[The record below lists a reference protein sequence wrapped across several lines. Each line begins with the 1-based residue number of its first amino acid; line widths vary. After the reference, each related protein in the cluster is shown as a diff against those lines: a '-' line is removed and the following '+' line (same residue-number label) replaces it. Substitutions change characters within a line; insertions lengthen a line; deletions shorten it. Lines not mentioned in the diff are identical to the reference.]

1 MTRKCPD
8 DCALIRLAVGETSPR
23 ETDLV
28 LRHLAVCSRCAA
40 RFNVLRQLKRDLGP
54 RVDAFVSDHGPA
66 LAAGAPSSAPSHVS
80 SSVPARSARPLR
92 PRPLATLASLRWAP
106 VLALVAV
113 VFGTGAFLAVSRAAR
128 HSDLRSPSSKL
139 TLLSPAGS
147 VPAPPAVLRWS
158 PVLKAEGYV
167 VEVIDDSL
175 DRIHTGSA
183 FFVNELVL
191 PPAVRDRLVKG
202 RVYLWTVTARDK
214 DSNLLTSGSA
224 SFVVE

>member
-1 MTRKCPD
+1 MTRRCPD

-23 ETDLV
+23 ETDRR
-28 LRHLAVCSRCAA
+28 LRHLAGCSRCAA

-54 RVDAFVSDHGPA
+54 RVDAFVSEHGPA
-66 LAAGAPSSAPSHVS
+66 LAAGAPCGAPSG
-80 SSVPARSARPLR
+80 VPARSARSLSS
-92 PRPLATLASLRWAP
+92 RPLAFLASLRWAP
-106 VLALVAV
+106 VLALVALV
-113 VFGTGAFLAVSRAAR
+113 VGVGAFLTISRAAR
-128 HSDLRSPSSKL
+128 HSDLRSPSGKL
-139 TLLSPAGS
+139 TLLSPAGA
-147 VPAPPAVLRWS
+147 VPVPPAVLRWS

-175 DRIHTGSA
+175 DSIHKDSA